1 MMLGGLSLLTVLRVN
16 LSRFISR
23 DFNGFKGD
31 NLLISN
37 LFSIFS
43 IFIILSLSLVL
54 KPSRGLMSYC
64 FWTA

>member
-1 MMLGGLSLLTVLRVN
+1 MMLGRLSLLTVLSVN

-43 IFIILSLSLVL
+43 VFIILSLSLVL
-54 KPSRGLMSYC
+54 KPSGGLMSYC
-64 FWTA
+64 FCTA

>member
-1 MMLGGLSLLTVLRVN
+1 MLGRLSLLTVLSVN